1 MNLAELVI
9 DPYNRRARLQPALL
23 ALLPVIVVALVL
35 YPELETK
42 GATLLGIVAY
52 LGGAAWLTQLG
63 RERGKRLEPD
73 LYQDRGRMPS
83 VALLRHRDGTISKQT
98 KARYHAFLSESVP
111 HLMLP
116 SPEDEAASPEAADDA
131 YAAANDWLLAN
142 TRDKDAYRLIFEEN
156 MNYGFRRNLWAL
168 KPIAIP
174 LDILLFAGVV
184 LLRIPMTR
192 EISAFIAALNSPTL
206 VALGVIIAHLILL
219 LLASKRWVRTT
230 AEAYARQLLAA
241 CDLLEKTG
249 NNTRSA

>member
-1 MNLAELVI
+1 
-9 DPYNRRARLQPALL
+9 
-23 ALLPVIVVALVL
+23 
-35 YPELETK
+35 
-42 GATLLGIVAY
+42 
-52 LGGAAWLTQLG
+52 
-63 RERGKRLEPD
+63 
-73 LYQDRGRMPS
+73 
-83 VALLRHRDGTISKQT
+83 
-98 KARYHAFLSESVP
+98 
-111 HLMLP
+111 
-116 SPEDEAASPEAADDA
+116 
-131 YAAANDWLLAN
+131 
-142 TRDKDAYRLIFEEN
+142 

-192 EISAFIAALNSPTL
+192 EISALIAALNSPTL
-206 VALGVIIAHLILL
+206 VALGVIIVHLILL